1 MVLPENRMSAEVKM
15 EKEHQKI
22 PIETSKELRTLAH
35 DLSNSLECIMQACYL
50 LTQSKLDDSSKK
62 WAEMI
67 DTATRDAA
75 KINRDIRD
83 ILRTRS

>member
-1 MVLPENRMSAEVKM
+1 MSAEVKM

-22 PIETSKELRTLAH
+22 PLETSKELRTLAH

-50 LTQSKLDDSSKK
+50 LTQSQLDDTSKK

-83 ILRTRS
+83 ILRSRS

>member
-1 MVLPENRMSAEVKM
+1 MPAPEYTMSAEVKM
-15 EKEHQKI
+15 EKENQKI
-22 PIETSKELRTLAH
+22 PQETSKELRALAH

-50 LTQSKLDDSSKK
+50 LNQSQLDEGSKK

-75 KINRDIRD
+75 RINRDIRD
-83 ILRTRS
+83 ILRSRS

>member
-1 MVLPENRMSAEVKM
+1 MSENAMSPQPKM
-15 EKEHQKI
+15 EKEGKI
-22 PIETSKELRTLAH
+22 PLEISKELRALAH

-50 LTQSKLDDSSKK
+50 LNQGKLDEHSKK

-67 DTATRDAA
+67 DQSTRDAA

-83 ILRTRS
+83 ILRSRS